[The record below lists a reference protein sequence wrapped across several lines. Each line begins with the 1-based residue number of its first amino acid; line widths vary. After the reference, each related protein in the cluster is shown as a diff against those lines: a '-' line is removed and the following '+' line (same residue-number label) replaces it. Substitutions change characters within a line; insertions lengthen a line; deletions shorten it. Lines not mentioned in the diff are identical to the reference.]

1 MSKKQ
6 QIKDAF
12 TKQELQ
18 REKHPMPGTSMEVWV
33 RELSSFELET
43 WREICRCEDDNTRRL
58 NAAKLL
64 QISLQD
70 EDGVQ
75 IFDEKEI
82 AVIGGM
88 PARTIEPLV
97 RATLRLS
104 GYGAEADQAILK
116 NLRKI
121 LGAAGLSDLLESK
134 DALSESSTKDIQPAS
149 SESNIS
155 PSKSGQQDQQPKGSK
170 QS

>member
-12 TKQELQ
+12 MKQELQ
-18 REKHPMPGTSMEVWV
+18 REKHPMPGTSMDVWV
-33 RELSSFELET
+33 RELSSGELET

-70 EDGVQ
+70 EDGSQ

-97 RATLRLS
+97 KATLRLS
-104 GYGAEADQAILK
+104 GYGAGADQAILK

-121 LGAAGLSDLLESK
+121 LGAAGLSDLLESR
-134 DALSESSTKDIQPAS
+134 DAQDENSTNDTPPESLESS
-149 SESNIS
+149 IS
-155 PSKSGQQDQQPKGSK
+155 PSSSGQPDPQPKRSK
-170 QS
+170 QN